1 MPRPLKDRDAPLMRI
16 NVLIDTSAIDRA
28 KKKAVNEDVRN
39 IPLVAIPVA
48 FCAGLSIDILRRINE
63 RTDSYRML

>member
-39 IPLVAIPVA
+39 IPLVGNTSG
-48 FCAGLSIDILRRINE
+48 FLRWLVDRYLRE
-63 RTDSYRML
+63 GK

>member
-1 MPRPLKDRDAPLMRI
+1 MRI

-39 IPLVAIPVA
+39 IPLVGNTSG
-48 FCAGLSIDILRRINE
+48 FLRWLVDRYLKE
-63 RTDSYRML
+63 GK